1 MQQHNQMVAAFDE
14 IADGQLKLRLDQVLG
29 MQLEQKHVKS
39 AMIGRFVWELGA
51 LKHNILS
58 EGNSPKAHLVIY
70 LQCNEQGK
78 RLEGW
83 GCTTR
88 VKITLESERKTNSWC
103 FEPHRF
109 PVLRPTSLCDNQP
122 KYQTGDSSMIKN
134 GTFGL
139 HLAWDKLVSDFQL
152 NSELDG
158 LNIVLKLHII
168 EQIGYGSFFQL
179 DTRLN
184 VRGHIVLVNKFHLA
198 SYSSYFRT
206 FFFSKWCNEE
216 PEQEYELNDPNDNVE
231 ALQLMLAMTYPFE
244 HYPLPT
250 SDQIGDVLR
259 LSDKYDLQIV
269 NERCE
274 KFLIA
279 DEEDKLL
286 PLLRKL
292 ALAERYAL
300 FNLKTYCLDRML
312 PAHFCLHL
320 RDSVSTYAEL
330 SDGLKAELERRM
342 ARRSVD
348 ELQRGECSSQQQ
360 QQGTSQSH
368 QNQQEG
374 ALPPPHKRVRP
385 RPKTPPRPNY
395 NLPPF
400 RFK

>member
-1 MQQHNQMVAAFDE
+1 VRILTFGFVHNIQ
-14 IADGQLKLRLDQVLG
+14 ISNIR
-29 MQLEQKHVKS
+29 
-39 AMIGRFVWELGA
+39 ELGA

-88 VKITLESERKTNSWC
+88 VKVCLSFENGCVQNSLNQITLESERKTNSWC

-168 EQIGYGSFFQL
+168 EQIGYGYASSQNTGIMGECTILQVILPIRHPFECSRPHCAGQQICAFVHS
-179 DTRLN
+179 N
-184 VRGHIVLVNKFHLA
+184 FLVPVHNIINSILLQHLA

-250 SDQIGDVLR
+250 SSGFQIN
-259 LSDKYDLQIV
+259 K
-269 NERCE
+269 NEPI
-274 KFLIA
+274 KSTLY
-279 DEEDKLL
+279 KTLG
-286 PLLRKL
+286 
-292 ALAERYAL
+292 
-300 FNLKTYCLDRML
+300 NLVGR
-312 PAHFCLHL
+312 
-320 RDSVSTYAEL
+320 
-330 SDGLKAELERRM
+330 
-342 ARRSVD
+342 
-348 ELQRGECSSQQQ
+348 
-360 QQGTSQSH
+360 H
-368 QNQQEG
+368 Q
-374 ALPPPHKRVRP
+374 
-385 RPKTPPRPNY
+385 
-395 NLPPF
+395 F
-400 RFK
+400 